1 MTPANPAD
9 NLLDV
14 CGLGVQK
21 KKGDP
26 ATSRRGRKEG
36 KGEGGRGEEEG
47 KESGELSNL
56 ATHSIEHLCLGQL
69 VGGRGLLRARRYS
82 LHADNK
88 QEYLDI

>member
-1 MTPANPAD
+1 MTPDNPTD

-36 KGEGGRGEEEG
+36 KGGGRKGGEEEG

-69 VGGRGLLRARRYS
+69 DV
-82 LHADNK
+82 
-88 QEYLDI
+88 